1 MPNSASVCESVSK
14 GMVMVNEVASA
25 LSSLRECPVTHSNDM
40 QTTCSVV
47 FQLMKTHGSKCPDLL
62 YFIYVA

>member
-1 MPNSASVCESVSK
+1 
-14 GMVMVNEVASA
+14 MVMVNEVASA

-47 FQLMKTHGSKCPDLL
+47 FQLTKTHGSKCPDLL